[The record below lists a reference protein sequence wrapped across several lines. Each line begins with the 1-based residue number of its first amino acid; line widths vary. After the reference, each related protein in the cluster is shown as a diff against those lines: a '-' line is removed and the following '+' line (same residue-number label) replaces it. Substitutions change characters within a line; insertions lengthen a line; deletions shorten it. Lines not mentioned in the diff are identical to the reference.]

1 MSTRASC
8 LRFAVTRA
16 ALGERVVYVCARRDS
31 TRDAFLFA
39 EKLAK
44 RHFTQWVER
53 IYCARWEQ
61 QIRFTSGGVV
71 MFPNPQCRNYRG
83 MSSDVLILE
92 YGAEAA
98 GAATSLLGGAKT
110 VHRATDTVPETD
122 SEAKE

>member
-92 YGAEAA
+92 YGAEAT
-98 GAATSLLGGAKT
+98 GAATSPRRASLGRPRIAPASSGGA
-110 VHRATDTVPETD
+110 VSRR
-122 SEAKE
+122 